1 MGKFSKK
8 WKYFIKDIEKKYC
21 NQVSDIIY
29 DKWNM
34 NGKDYEL
41 EEVFTWIKNIL
52 EKICVDQKNY
62 GIYIRVHSFRTWY
75 IIRIGGYG
83 NISPSVE
90 QSVYEIS
97 VGNLIR
103 IENNEKKEFLIT
115 AACTNL

>member
-1 MGKFSKK
+1 MR
-8 WKYFIKDIEKKYC
+8 
-21 NQVSDIIY
+21 
-29 DKWNM
+29 
-34 NGKDYEL
+34 
-41 EEVFTWIKNIL
+41 
-52 EKICVDQKNY
+52 DQKNY
-62 GIYIRVHSFRTWY
+62 GIYIRVHSFRAWY

-90 QSVYEIS
+90 QSVNEIS

>member
-1 MGKFSKK
+1 MEKIDQK
-8 WKYFIKDIEKKYC
+8 WEYFIKDIEKKYC

-62 GIYIRVHSFRTWY
+62 INASYIPVSNKS
-75 IIRIGGYG
+75 ISDS
-83 NISPSVE
+83 NINYS
-90 QSVYEIS
+90 
-97 VGNLIR
+97 N
-103 IENNEKKEFLIT
+103 FLFVLK
-115 AACTNL
+115 AFHVSLPRQFSHD